1 MIDFSNVPPPTSSA
15 PPRYDTDAESMPD
28 IGGLVDLNLDGAKRA
43 LKVFDGEI
51 ARWESDA
58 KALTVNSDET
68 AETATEMTGQV
79 KRLAKQ
85 IDDRRKEII
94 AEPDSY
100 VRKVNGFVK
109 PLQDRLKALESYI
122 KRKFAEYA
130 YQVELERREFE
141 RKQREAAVRL
151 QAELDKEAKAKGVE
165 PVQVAPVAVSIRKE
179 PTRSDSAVASSVMV
193 MKHRVTDPALVPR
206 EYLAVDDA
214 AIKAG
219 IKAGIRAI
227 PGVEIY
233 EEAEVRV
240 RRVG

>member
-1 MIDFSNVPPPTSSA
+1 MIDFSNVPPPSEWAVGRVSFEPDPPTKLPTGPA
-15 PPRYDTDAESMPD
+15 PPPPPTPRYDTDAESMPD
-28 IGGLVDLNLDGAKRA
+28 PGSVVDLNLDGAKRA

-68 AETATEMTGQV
+68 AATATEMTGQV

-85 IDDRRKEII
+85 IDDERKEII

-141 RKQREAAVRL
+141 RKQRELKSLL
-151 QAELDKEAKAKGVE
+151 QG
-165 PVQVAPVAVSIRKE
+165 
-179 PTRSDSAVASSVMV
+179 
-193 MKHRVTDPALVPR
+193 
-206 EYLAVDDA
+206 
-214 AIKAG
+214 
-219 IKAGIRAI
+219 
-227 PGVEIY
+227 
-233 EEAEVRV
+233 
-240 RRVG
+240 

>member
-1 MIDFSNVPPPTSSA
+1 MIDFSNVPPPTGPA
-15 PPRYDTDAESMPD
+15 PLRYDTDAESMPD

-58 KALTVNSDET
+58 KALTVNSDAT
-68 AETATEMTGQV
+68 AATATEMTGQV

-85 IDDRRKEII
+85 IDDRRKDII

-151 QAELDKEAKAKGVE
+151 QAELDEAAKAKGVE

-214 AIKAG
+214 AIKAA

-240 RRVG
+240 RRI